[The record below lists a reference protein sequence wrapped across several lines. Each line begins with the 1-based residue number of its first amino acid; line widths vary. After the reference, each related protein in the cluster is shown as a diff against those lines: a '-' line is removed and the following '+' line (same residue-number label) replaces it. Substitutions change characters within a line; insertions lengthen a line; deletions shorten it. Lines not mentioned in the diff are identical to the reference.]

1 MRKFIDAERLKEDVD
16 RRMTDN
22 IEAGKQIDKNTTS
35 GTSEAGNYF
44 AGAAKEDYDILSII
58 DSLQKEV
65 ELPPVVT
72 LSQFPTLRQSI
83 EEQIY
88 AQVMRKIPGCPPHAG
103 ITVSFTLRPSTVKN
117 LKKDYEQNGIPAT
130 AVGKVFTNT
139 DPMNL
144 YVERDQWAAL
154 LGQFDNGQR
163 VRIFLVKEDGNY
175 DE

>member
-1 MRKFIDAERLKEDVD
+1 MSKFIDADRLRAEINETVNQIVADALDPDAGIETVASAKYKKDALYDVLD
-16 RRMTDN
+16 V
-22 IEAGKQIDKNTTS
+22 
-35 GTSEAGNYF
+35 
-44 AGAAKEDYDILSII
+44 I

-65 ELPPVVT
+65 YMPPVVT

-83 EEQIY
+83 EEQLY
-88 AQVMRKIPGCPPHAG
+88 NLVVRKLPGCPPHAG
-103 ITVSFTLRPSTVKN
+103 ITVSITLRPSTVRH

-163 VRIFLVKEDGNY
+163 VRIILVKED
-175 DE
+175 EK

>member
-1 MRKFIDAERLKEDVD
+1 MSKFINADRLRAEIE
-16 RRMTDN
+16 RRFWDY
-22 IEAGKQIDKNTTS
+22 
-35 GTSEAGNYF
+35 GTPLHDEVT
-44 AGAAKEDYDILSII
+44 AKVNEVLSII
-58 DSLQKEV
+58 DSLQHEV
-65 ELPPVVT
+65 DMPPVVT
-72 LSQFPTLRQSI
+72 LSQFPSLRQSI

-88 AQVMRKIPGCPPHAG
+88 AQVMRKLPGCPPHAG
-103 ITVSFTLRPSTVKN
+103 IAISFTLRPSTVKN

-163 VRIFLVKEDGNY
+163 VRIIIVKED
-175 DE
+175 EK